1 MTEELLS
8 MLKPKDDGMKLFE
21 YEDGCFLNLDHV
33 VSFSYDLIPITP
45 ELSDGDIFGP
55 IVFIQLPNGED
66 MTLSDLPYVAAFGAR
81 MFASAHAGGFSSGKK
96 DFGYF
101 VEKALAYHQ
110 TVKEN
115 EKK

>member
-81 MFASAHAGGFSSGKK
+81 MFASSHAGGFSSGKK